1 MSLAC
6 KRYTGVCATSDK
18 SRTEHIIHHLSNQLR
33 EQSSRNKLVGAAG
46 ISGGVSGF
54 VQAVLVP
61 ELAEQLVKEDMQT
74 SCEEAREI
82 IAASA
87 ELGELL
93 HPDVDD
99 KVPEAAE
106 A

>member
-1 MSLAC
+1 MSLANAS
-6 KRYTGVCATSDK
+6 TFLSAISNK
-18 SRTEHIIHHLSNQLR
+18 SRTEHIIQHLSNHLR
-33 EQSSRNKLVGAAG
+33 EQLSKDKLAGAAG

-61 ELAEQLVKEDMQT
+61 ELAEQLIMEDMQT

-93 HPDVDD
+93 YPDVDD